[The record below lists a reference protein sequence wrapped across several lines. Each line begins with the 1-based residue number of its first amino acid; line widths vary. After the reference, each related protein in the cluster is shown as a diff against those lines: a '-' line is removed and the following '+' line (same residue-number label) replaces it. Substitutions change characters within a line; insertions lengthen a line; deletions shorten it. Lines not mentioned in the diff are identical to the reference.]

1 MNEFALSLIYS
12 IKKILNKEKIII
24 VYKSNLIN

>member
-1 MNEFALSLIYS
+1 MNEFALSLIYA

-24 VYKSNLIN
+24 VYKSNLRN

>member
-24 VYKSNLIN
+24 VYESNLRN